1 MRAYVI
7 PSGEKG
13 IDALRRVDLP
23 DPGPPA
29 GSQVLIRHRAV
40 SLNYRDH
47 AIAVGNYHMGPLQRD
62 LIPLSDGAGE
72 VVAVGERVTRFAPG
86 DRVMNA
92 FTQPPLDGRA
102 GPVEMLGAPR
112 DGVLCEQA
120 LFHEDGLVGIPDSL
134 SFAEAACLPC
144 AGVTAWCALF
154 DRGAAVHAGQTVLA
168 LGTGGV
174 AVFALQLAKLAGA
187 RAIVT
192 SSSNEKLERARK
204 LGADATVN
212 YRSNPEWQQEVVRLT
227 DGTGADCVI
236 EVGGVG
242 TLGKSFEAVAPHG
255 KVMLIGVLT
264 SGDPPNPHILMMK
277 LASLHGIRLG
287 HRDREYLE
295 ELARA
300 LDAGGVKPVIGR
312 RFGFEE
318 AIEAYRVQA
327 AGDFFGK
334 IVIEL

>member
-1 MRAYVI
+1 
-7 PSGEKG
+7 
-13 IDALRRVDLP
+13 
-23 DPGPPA
+23 
-29 GSQVLIRHRAV
+29 
-40 SLNYRDH
+40 
-47 AIAVGNYHMGPLQRD
+47 
-62 LIPLSDGAGE
+62 
-72 VVAVGERVTRFAPG
+72 
-86 DRVMNA
+86 MNA

-120 LFHEDGLVGIPDSL
+120 LFHEDGLVAIPDGFT
-134 SFAEAACLPC
+134 FAEAACLPC
-144 AGVTAWCALF
+144 AGVTAWCAMF
-154 DRGAAVHAGQTVLA
+154 DRGAPVRAGQTVLT

-174 AVFALQLAKLAGA
+174 SVFALQLAKLAGA
-187 RAIVT
+187 RVIVT
-192 SSSNEKLERARK
+192 SSSDEKLARARG

-212 YRSNPEWQQEVVRLT
+212 YRTDPEWQEEVLRLT

-242 TLGKSFEAVAPHG
+242 TLGRSFEAVAPHG

-264 SGDPPNPHILMMK
+264 RGDPPNPHILMMK

-287 HRDREYLE
+287 HRDRDYLG
-295 ELARA
+295 ELAGA
-300 LDAGGVKPVIGR
+300 FEAGGVKPVIGR
-312 RFGFEE
+312 SFGFDE
-318 AIEAYRVQA
+318 AVEAYRVQA